1 MHWIISYIF
10 EPVDGRKQENS
21 QQVHFHSS
29 RPQVEY
35 RVELEKRI
43 EINKSFS
50 ERRNQAVAM
59 RILSYGLFGQKRYQ
73 NLYLSCSLNC
83 FHLAL
88 KIANQIHQ
96 RVPGLAMIIKFDVV
110 QVLEY
115 FSEPFEGRYF
125 EEKKYS
131 KIIIKL
137 TRNPTE

>member
-1 MHWIISYIF
+1 MIDYCRPII
-10 EPVDGRKQENS
+10 
-21 QQVHFHSS
+21 
-29 RPQVEY
+29 EY
-35 RVELEKRI
+35 RVELEKKI

-73 NLYLSCSLNC
+73 NLYLNCSLNC

-96 RVPGLAMIIKFDVV
+96 RVAGLAMIIKFETV

-115 FSEPFEGRYF
+115 FAEEFQGKYF

-131 KIIIKL
+131 KIVIKL
-137 TRNPTE
+137 TKNPTD